1 MTDESMSYL
10 EALTEIKRLKEA
22 LEQKPCEDAISR
34 KDMLAVFRQS
44 NSLSQAW
51 NGFEKLPP
59 VTPKEKTAHW
69 INKTLI
75 YKGET
80 EGERD
85 CYAGTCSACGGVQE
99 CWNYCGGCGARMVEQ
114 QEKSEYEHDH
124 KVVKAYNDGQTY
136 ILDKIRAEIEEMK
149 LDVDLDIGNE
159 MIYNNAIKD
168 VLEIID
174 KYRGE

>member
-59 VTPKEKTAHW
+59 VTPKPKTGKWKVQHTNLSHLPSDT
-69 INKTLI
+69 IVTCLECGHTKSRI
-75 YKGET
+75 DGEILNF
-80 EGERD
+80 
-85 CYAGTCSACGGVQE
+85 CPK
-99 CWNYCGGCGARMVEQ
+99 CGARMVS
-114 QEKSEYEHDH
+114 K
-124 KVVKAYNDGQTY
+124 
-136 ILDKIRAEIEEMK
+136 
-149 LDVDLDIGNE
+149 
-159 MIYNNAIKD
+159 
-168 VLEIID
+168 
-174 KYRGE
+174 